1 MTLFEALELVTLLVG
16 VVVVA
21 MGVGAMRERLQAL
34 ERAVR
39 EYHDR
44 TEQNVQRIDKRIDE
58 VNQTIGGLRVLAG
71 GRGRE

>member
-1 MTLFEALELVTLLVG
+1 MTLFEALQLVTLLVG

-21 MGVGAMRERLQAL
+21 MGVGAMKERLRAL
-34 ERAVR
+34 EDAVR
-39 EYHDR
+39 TYH
-44 TEQNVQRIDKRIDE
+44 THSEQNVQRIDKRIDD